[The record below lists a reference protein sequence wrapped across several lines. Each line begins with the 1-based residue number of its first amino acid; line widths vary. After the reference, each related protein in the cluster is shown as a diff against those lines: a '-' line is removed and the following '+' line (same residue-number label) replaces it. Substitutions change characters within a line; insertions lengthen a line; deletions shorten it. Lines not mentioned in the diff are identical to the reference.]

1 MRNCSL
7 LTHLAMVN
15 MISLR
20 RILLPACV
28 LLVPPLPAYAIL
40 LDCDINSDGT
50 YHCIDITG
58 TTGSTAA
65 ESDNNYSEAYGRY
78 LEQARSRCVYEE
90 PPKRGGGK
98 KTGAA
103 LRSEELK
110 SAREAYERC
119 VTDNA
124 RTLWLQDNPANN

>member
-1 MRNCSL
+1 
-7 LTHLAMVN
+7 

-20 RILLPACV
+20 RFLLSVCV
-28 LLVPPLPAYAIL
+28 LFAPPLPAYAIL

-58 TTGSTAA
+58 NTGGTPV
-65 ESDNNYSEAYGRY
+65 ESENNYSEAYSRY

-90 PPKRGGGK
+90 PRKRGGK

-124 RTLWLQDNPANN
+124 RALWLQDNPANN